1 MGEQGGAPQSP
12 LPLPEFDDDTIGHW
26 ASHLPD
32 VAGVMEVIER
42 AEDLPGIPWPD
53 HVELEEHQLQEVADN
68 DGNAVGMEEDQLAA
82 NDVRNAVCK
91 EDDQLQGVADNDSN
105 AVGVEED
112 QLAANEVGL
121 VLSEWTDDWANELD
135 NYQMDEE
142 GGESVDFDV
151 AALSNISPYYVDNSG
166 NCYKFGE
173 ENQPQEG
180 VAANGGKVVDEEED
194 ELAANDVGNAV
205 REEENQLAAND
216 VGNAVREE
224 ENQLPRAEGIQSEVR
239 ESLRTSC
246 KLIVVRH
253 NDELVIE
260 ANKFWNVGFIKGRIE
275 FSLLISERKQALFSN
290 GEYLNDNLRTLE
302 SIEGFESNPRIQLLE
317 LEVPLKAATAT
328 ASASAAQPAQ
338 PAQPTPAAILKK
350 AGTTLERIEGIESD
364 PRIQLLELEVPL
376 QAATATASASAAQ
389 PTPAAIL
396 KKARTKASR
405 RKPPIN
411 EIKDAPP
418 LPPSTSALPRTSAA
432 TVAGWGSTS
441 PFSVMRRS
449 AVSKRAAP
457 ATPPTSA
464 SDEETKDDPDYVESD
479 SSPSIQG
486 SSHPTDYKGR
496 LRPRPQR

>member
-1 MGEQGGAPQSP
+1 MVCK
-12 LPLPEFDDDTIGHW
+12 LVDLL
-26 ASHLPD
+26 ASVLAAS
-32 VAGVMEVIER
+32 VSVLASQ
-42 AEDLPGIPWPD
+42 ATEDLPGIPWPD
-53 HVELEEHQLQEVADN
+53 HVELEEHQLQGVADN
-68 DGNAVGMEEDQLAA
+68 DG
-82 NDVRNAVCK
+82 
-91 EDDQLQGVADNDSN
+91 N

-121 VLSEWTDDWANELD
+121 VLSEWTDDWASELD

-142 GGESVDFDV
+142 GGESVDFDA
-151 AALSNISPYYVDNSG
+151 AALSNISPYCVDNSG
-166 NCYKFGE
+166 NCYKFGQ

-180 VAANGGKVVDEEED
+180 VAANGGNVVDEEED
-194 ELAANDVGNAV
+194 ELAANDV
-205 REEENQLAAND
+205 D
-216 VGNAVREE
+216 NAVREE
-224 ENQLPRAEGIQSEVR
+224 ENQLPRAEAKEGLQE
-239 ESLRTSC
+239 EEAKLRAYY

-253 NDELVIE
+253 HDELVIE
-260 ANKFWNVGFIKGRIE
+260 ANKFWNVEFIKQHIE
-275 FSLLISERKQALFSN
+275 RFLLISERKQALFSN
-290 GEYLNDNLRTLE
+290 GEYLDDNLRTLE
-302 SIEGFESNPRIQLLE
+302 SIEGIESNPRIQLLE
-317 LEVPLKAATAT
+317 LEVPLKASTATASASAAQPTPAATAT
-328 ASASAAQPAQ
+328 ASASAAQP
-338 PAQPTPAAILKK
+338 TP
-350 AGTTLERIEGIESD
+350 
-364 PRIQLLELEVPL
+364 
-376 QAATATASASAAQ
+376 AATATASASAAQ

-432 TVAGWGSTS
+432 AVAWWGSGI
-441 PFSVMRRS
+441 PFSLMRRS

-464 SDEETKDDPDYVESD
+464 SDEETKDDPDYVESE

>member
-1 MGEQGGAPQSP
+1 
-12 LPLPEFDDDTIGHW
+12 
-26 ASHLPD
+26 
-32 VAGVMEVIER
+32 
-42 AEDLPGIPWPD
+42 
-53 HVELEEHQLQEVADN
+53 
-68 DGNAVGMEEDQLAA
+68 
-82 NDVRNAVCK
+82 
-91 EDDQLQGVADNDSN
+91 
-105 AVGVEED
+105 
-112 QLAANEVGL
+112 
-121 VLSEWTDDWANELD
+121 
-135 NYQMDEE
+135 MDEE
-142 GGESVDFDV
+142 GGESVDFDA
-151 AALSNISPYYVDNSG
+151 AALSNISPYCVDNSG
-166 NCYKFGE
+166 NCYKFGQ

-180 VAANGGKVVDEEED
+180 VAANGGNVVDEEED

-205 REEENQLAAND
+205 RKEENQ
-216 VGNAVREE
+216 R
-224 ENQLPRAEGIQSEVR
+224 PRAEAKEGIQSEGG
-239 ESLRTSC
+239 ESLRTSR

-253 NDELVIE
+253 NDELVIR
-260 ANKFWNVGFIKGRIE
+260 ANKSVNVGFIKRHIE

-302 SIEGFESNPRIQLLE
+302 SIEGIESNPRIQLLE

-328 ASASAAQPAQ
+328 ASASPAQ
-338 PAQPTPAAILKK
+338 PAPAAILKK

-376 QAATATASASAAQ
+376 KAATATASASAAQ

-464 SDEETKDDPDYVESD
+464 SDEETKDDPDYVASD